1 MALVLMALSLM
12 LGIRIERYQTGPG
25 DALAKQ
31 PQATVTL
38 GPVSTNEN
46 IKDHQ
51 AGEAAP
57 PFATKIEESQQEPV
71 PAVKGA
77 TQAVTQPISPKAAP
91 APLPVSQPLEE
102 PKPALKEVK
111 KTVPPP
117 EPKPAQPAL
126 APTKG
131 RHVIQVSSSQDKNLA
146 THQVE
151 ELKKKGFS
159 ASMEETMV
167 EGKGRFYR
175 VLIGPF
181 SSESEAAV
189 VLSQVKKDASFSGSY
204 IRFLP

>member
-12 LGIRIERYQTGPG
+12 LGIRIERYQTGG
-25 DALAKQ
+25 NDTVSNL

-46 IKDHQ
+46 GKDFRQ
-51 AGEAAP
+51 AEEAVP
-57 PFATKIEESQQEPV
+57 PFATETEESQQEPL

-77 TQAVTQPISPKAAP
+77 LPQPVSAKAAP
-91 APLPVSQPLEE
+91 APLPSRPVEE
-102 PKPALKEVK
+102 PKPALTEAK
-111 KTVPPP
+111 KTAPPP
-117 EPKPAQPAL
+117 DPKPAQPAS
-126 APTKG
+126 APSKG
-131 RHVIQVSSSQDKNLA
+131 RHVIQISSSQDKNLA

-159 ASMEETMV
+159 ASMEETIV

-181 SSESEAAV
+181 SSESEAAA

-204 IRFLP
+204 VRFLP